1 MNITN
6 AMQNLRTAVR
16 RWLRRGRGAAYVR
29 WGVAAALL
37 AAPLAHAGWVN
48 GGFEA
53 GTSMPPS
60 GWTHKTYTRPNV
72 LPASPPVP
80 NMTTGSTLSQLG
92 LNGEATGNANNRS
105 AVISAPAVRMPLSGT
120 DLSSV
125 TAPR

>member
-16 RWLRRGRGAAYVR
+16 RWLPRGRGAAYVR

-80 NMTTGSTLSQLG
+80 ID
-92 LNGEATGNANNRS
+92 EAQ
-105 AVISAPAVRMPLSGT
+105 
-120 DLSSV
+120 
-125 TAPR
+125 